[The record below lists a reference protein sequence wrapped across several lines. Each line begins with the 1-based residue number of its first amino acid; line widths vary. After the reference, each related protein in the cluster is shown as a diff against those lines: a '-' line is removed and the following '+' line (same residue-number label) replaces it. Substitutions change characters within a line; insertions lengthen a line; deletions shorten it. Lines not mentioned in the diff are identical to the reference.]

1 MKPQNVGGNRL
12 FHRLIWLR
20 YYFTS
25 VTFGYY
31 LLTIFLWRIVI
42 SGYVS
47 RFINLDYCVRSDCI
61 FILFPSKL

>member
-1 MKPQNVGGNRL
+1 MGTILPLKRAETVR
-12 FHRLIWLR
+12 HM
-20 YYFTS
+20 FTS

-47 RFINLDYCVRSDCI
+47 RFINLDYCVRSDWI
-61 FILFPSKL
+61 FIL